1 MGKVSEK
8 RKKKKQ
14 KAKSNHLKQV
24 FIKEKLEDYKF
35 ILKLK
40 QVEKYINLYH
50 KYILKKIDL
59 LEFMD
64 LTDRIIEES
73 NISDKEL
80 KIINENLEKKFL
92 EEKYTEEKILFEINI
107 LNNKELSLESKFTIL
122 NEKYNKR
129 NNIRSDYSGDFR
141 DKKIIPK
148 DLRKYDRMNG
158 VTSIIYNAVG
168 TKR

>member
-1 MGKVSEK
+1 MGKVSDK

-14 KAKSNHLKQV
+14 KAKSNHLKQA

-80 KIINENLEKKFL
+80 KIINENLEK
-92 EEKYTEEKILFEINI
+92 N
-107 LNNKELSLESKFTIL
+107 S
-122 NEKYNKR
+122 
-129 NNIRSDYSGDFR
+129 
-141 DKKIIPK
+141 
-148 DLRKYDRMNG
+148 
-158 VTSIIYNAVG
+158 
-168 TKR
+168 